1 MQSAREQAISA
12 LLAEMRE
19 RLENLK
25 PETWRDDEAAILM
38 FSRVIAV
45 MTAEPAIPTVNIVRR
60 AA

>member
-12 LLAEMRE
+12 LLAEMRD

-38 FSRVIAV
+38 FSRVVAT
-45 MTAEPAIPTVNIVRR
+45 MTAEQALPGL